1 MKRHILYSLYIAVL
15 LALLYFDK
23 VLTFV
28 MNIICKL
35 THPIQCSGIVLCAI
49 GTVVVIAIEILR
61 RKYPIVHKSKKT
73 ESMAHPLFS
82 DQPTTDDKFDRTISA
97 EILIEKIF
105 STFHAKQAVNGSF
118 VVNTIHLACYSSPLA
133 FSVAKIH
140 TSKTAKWLSKT
151 SSNDICLDSIN
162 DVPYII
168 VADIWTC
175 GQTHT
180 DFE

>member
-61 RKYPIVHKSKKT
+61 RKYPIVPLSAT
-73 ESMAHPLFS
+73 VIMACSLEAVRSIIYLSGSSTSFDLFNS
-82 DQPTTDDKFDRTISA
+82 LTSSCDDRTKIRL
-97 EILIEKIF
+97 LIAGTSTRRSSVSPSFCASTTLYLIGKKF
-105 STFHAKQAVNGSF
+105 SIPS
-118 VVNTIHLACYSSPLA
+118 
-133 FSVAKIH
+133 
-140 TSKTAKWLSKT
+140 
-151 SSNDICLDSIN
+151 
-162 DVPYII
+162 
-168 VADIWTC
+168 
-175 GQTHT
+175 
-180 DFE
+180 

>member
-61 RKYPIVHKSKKT
+61 RKYPIVHKWETKFEQFICEDENRCMRWLCSMVSFYSNGRIEWNYRHHEAIIGEYTNSGDHLYERIKQKFPNHIDIVDELIHFQNYGSLKDLTLTNSKYIQ
-73 ESMAHPLFS
+73 MAK
-82 DQPTTDDKFDRTISA
+82 DM
-97 EILIEKIF
+97 
-105 STFHAKQAVNGSF
+105 QA
-118 VVNTIHLACYSSPLA
+118 T
-133 FSVAKIH
+133 
-140 TSKTAKWLSKT
+140 
-151 SSNDICLDSIN
+151 
-162 DVPYII
+162 
-168 VADIWTC
+168 
-175 GQTHT
+175 
-180 DFE
+180 

>member
-1 MKRHILYSLYIAVL
+1 
-15 LALLYFDK
+15 
-23 VLTFV
+23 

-61 RKYPIVHKSKKT
+61 RKYPIVHKSKKA

-118 VVNTIHLACYSSPLA
+118 VVNINESYGFGKTSFLLILEKQLRSRGEEHIFIDYRPWLCDSEQ
-133 FSVAKIH
+133 
-140 TSKTAKWLSKT
+140 SKTTYQLT
-151 SSNDICLDSIN
+151 SSFFCHKFKIQ
-162 DVPYII
+162 Y
-168 VADIWTC
+168 
-175 GQTHT
+175 HH
-180 DFE
+180 